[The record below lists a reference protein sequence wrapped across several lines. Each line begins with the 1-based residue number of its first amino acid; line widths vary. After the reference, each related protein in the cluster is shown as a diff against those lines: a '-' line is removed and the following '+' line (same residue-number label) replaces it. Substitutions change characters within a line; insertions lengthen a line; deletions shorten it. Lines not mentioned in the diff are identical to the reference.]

1 MPFDRSAYLPLD
13 AQGSLGVSASGV
25 AFATSTGDVLDV
37 SSYGEGVFR
46 LRAGP
51 EGRPDYG
58 IVEGRRQAC
67 VVTRTAPGNWSI
79 AAGETTLEIGEAPLR
94 LRLLRRGVQAA
105 ESSTDLR
112 LDGSPRLPTI
122 SRLRSGHRWTA
133 AFALGAG
140 EPVYGLGEQFGPLDK
155 RGQLLHSRVEDAQGV
170 NGGRSY
176 KSAPF
181 AWSPGTRAAGKAGAW
196 GLFAHTSGEVTHG
209 VGHPDWS
216 HRSYVLLVADTALD
230 LFLFAADT
238 PADVVDLYTR
248 LTGRAPGVP
257 AWSLGLW
264 VSREYRD
271 VPTDA
276 VALARKLRLHR
287 IPCDVLTLDDRVGWN
302 GATRFDRRWDRER
315 FPDAASALAT
325 LRADDFRIC
334 VSQSPYIA
342 VDSPA
347 FGELSGKDFLLSR
360 EGGMPY
366 TCAWDTA
373 VEADAWGAALGM
385 PQEYGFVDFTNP
397 AAFAW
402 WRDAHEKLFAD
413 GVDVVM
419 TSGGE
424 RVPVDAIAFN
434 GDTGERLHNVYPLL
448 YSRCL
453 FEAAARFARDADAG
467 SLIVTRAG
475 WAGSQRYPVAAG
487 GEPQSDWE
495 GLAAS
500 IRGTLS
506 WGMSGAPYEAGRI
519 GGAYGPAPSAELWL
533 RWLQSCVFGSHLWL
547 DGRDECLPWSFG
559 AETEAIARKWLAF
572 RYRLLPYLQ
581 QVIAAATRTGLPVM
595 RAMALAFPGNALVRG
610 CETQFMCGDAL
621 LVAPI
626 LGPGGEVEIALP
638 PGAWYDLNSRQR
650 FPGLRVLR
658 YRAALDQ
665 FPVFGREGHALP
677 LGPAVQHTGEIDR
690 RRPLDGLWLFGPPKE
705 PLAGFTQASIGPGDD
720 GTMAVD
726 AEIDLAVDVY
736 GDVAA
741 GVVVR
746 RQRPPEAR

>member
-1 MPFDRSAYLPLD
+1 MPFDPSAYLPLD
-13 AQGSLGVSASGV
+13 ARGSLGVSPSGI
-25 AFATSTGDVLDV
+25 AFATSTGDVLEL
-37 SSYGEGVFR
+37 SSYGDGVFR
-46 LRAGP
+46 LRVGP

-67 VVTRTAPGNWSI
+67 AVTRTAPAAWTI
-79 AAGETTLEIGEAPLR
+79 AAGEATLEITESPLR
-94 LRLLRRGVQAA
+94 LRLLHRGAQVL

-112 LDGSPRLPTI
+112 FDGSPRLPAI
-122 SRLRSGHRWTA
+122 SRLRSGDRWTA
-133 AFALGAG
+133 AFALGSG
-140 EPVYGLGEQFGPLDK
+140 EPVYGLGEQFGPLDR

-170 NGGRSY
+170 NAGRSY
-176 KSAPF
+176 KGTPF
-181 AWSPGTRAAGKAGAW
+181 AWSPGTRAAAGAGAW
-196 GLFAHTSGEVTHG
+196 GLFVHTPGEVTHG

-216 HRSYVLLVADTALD
+216 HRSYALLVADHALD
-230 LFLFAADT
+230 LFLFAAGT
-238 PADVVDLYTR
+238 PADVIDLYTR

-257 AWSLGLW
+257 TWSLGLW

-271 VPTDA
+271 APEDA
-276 VALARKLRLHR
+276 VALAGKLREHR
-287 IPCDVLTLDDRVGWN
+287 IPCDALTLDDRVGWN

-315 FPDAASALAT
+315 FPDAAAALAT
-325 LRADDFRIC
+325 IRAGDFRVC
-334 VSQSPYIA
+334 VSQSPYVA
-342 VDSPA
+342 VGSPA
-347 FGELSGKDFLLSR
+347 FGELSGQDFLLSR

-366 TCAWDTA
+366 TCAWDNGM
-373 VEADAWGAALGM
+373 EADRWGEALGM

-402 WRDAHEKLFAD
+402 WRDAHAKLFAD

-424 RVPVDAIAFN
+424 RVPADAIASN

-448 YSRCL
+448 YSRCM
-453 FEAAARFARDADAG
+453 FEAAAQLAGDAG
-467 SLIVTRAG
+467 AGPLIVTRAG
-475 WAGSQRYPVAAG
+475 WAGSQRYPIQSG
-487 GEPQSDWE
+487 GEAQSDWE

-506 WGMSGAPYEAGRI
+506 WGMSGAPCETGRI
-519 GGAYGPAPSAELWL
+519 GGAYGPAPSPELWL
-533 RWLQSCVFGSHLWL
+533 RWLQACVFGSHLWL
-547 DGRDECLPWSFG
+547 DGRDECLPWAFG
-559 AETEAIARKWLAF
+559 AETEAIAKKWLAF

-581 QVIAAATRTGLPVM
+581 QVIGAATRTGLPVM

-610 CETQFMCGDAL
+610 CEAQFMCGDAL

-650 FPGLRVLR
+650 FAGLRVLR

-690 RRPLDGLWLFGPPKE
+690 RRPLDGLWVFGPPKE
-705 PLAGFTQASIGPGDD
+705 ALAGFAQASIGPGHDKA
-720 GTMAVD
+720 MVVD
-726 AEIDLAVDVY
+726 AAPELAVELF

-741 GVVVR
+741 GSVIR
-746 RQRPPEAR
+746 RARAPGTE